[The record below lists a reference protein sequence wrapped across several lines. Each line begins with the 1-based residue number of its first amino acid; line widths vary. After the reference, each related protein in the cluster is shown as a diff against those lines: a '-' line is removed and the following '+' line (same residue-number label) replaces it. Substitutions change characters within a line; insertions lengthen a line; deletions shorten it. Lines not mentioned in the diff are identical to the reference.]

1 VPDSDLASSRV
12 LAEGETFVIRGA
24 GRIVWCKVNVPRG
37 LDPAR
42 GAASG
47 AELGDFLL
55 GHVLERHSSWLGV
68 VFDVRDGPS
77 VIGPISLQVMQNIC
91 ERAELVRRRLAILVG
106 PAPMVKEQLTALV
119 RVHAPRFGSV
129 TDERRA
135 AVDWMTS
142 PG

>member
-1 VPDSDLASSRV
+1 V
-12 LAEGETFVIRGA
+12 LAEGETFVIQGA
-24 GRIVWCKVNVPRG
+24 GRIVWCKISVPRG

-47 AELGDFLL
+47 AALGAFLL

-68 VFDVRDGPS
+68 VFDVREGPS
-77 VIGPISLQVMQNIC
+77 VIGPISLQVMQNLC

-106 PAPMVKEQLTALV
+106 IAPLVKEQLSLLA
-119 RVHAPRFGSV
+119 RVHAPRFATV
-129 TDERRA
+129 TGDRRA

-142 PG
+142 SG